1 MADPT
6 TRSTQG
12 LAASVRDIDLSLAS
26 DVVERSLSCLRPVAD
41 AEILPSEAYTSEA
54 FWAFER
60 RAIFDREW
68 LCVGHVNEIPDPG
81 DHLPVSVLDEPLLLV
96 RTATGE
102 VKAMSAICQHRGH
115 PIVGGVKPAPDG
127 GGCLNARRLVCPY
140 HNWVYDLD
148 GRLVG
153 APSMDVAVL
162 EQQLRKT
169 VRLPP
174 IRTQIFHGLIFV
186 TFNPDPPSLA
196 DTLAPLA
203 PEIAPY
209 GVEQLVPAATLHKTD
224 LPWNWKLHHENAIE
238 PYHTSFVHRGYHD
251 AVPSHLTT
259 FRDYTPGQA
268 FVARSTGFAQADGD
282 LFETTGDRRLP
293 IISNLPEAC
302 RNRVLFVSILPTA
315 VLVMQPSMVTIT
327 FVNPTSARTMNS
339 RRINLYPA
347 EAMAGSNAQAMR
359 DAQLD
364 QMKTII
370 GQDQDTQ
377 TALQHAYQSR
387 FTPRGRLA
395 ELETGIA
402 QLNYW
407 VVDRYKSGLRALGVS
422 NPWDQA

>member
-12 LAASVRDIDLSLAS
+12 STASVRDIDLALAS
-26 DVVERSLSCLRPVAD
+26 DVVERSLSCLRPVSS
-41 AEILPSEAYTSEA
+41 AEILPAEAYTSEA

-68 LCVGHVNEIPDPG
+68 LCVGHVNEIPNCG
-81 DHLPVSVLDEPLLLV
+81 DHLPISVLDEPLLLV
-96 RTATGE
+96 RTQSGE
-102 VKAMSAICQHRGH
+102 VKAMSAICRHRGH
-115 PIVGGVKPAPDG
+115 PIVGGVKPAPDTG
-127 GGCLNARRLVCPY
+127 ACLNARRLVCPY
-140 HNWVYDLD
+140 HNWVYDLE

-153 APSMDVAVL
+153 APSMDLASL
-162 EQQLRKT
+162 EGQLRST
-169 VRLPP
+169 VRLPQ
-174 IRTQIFHGLIFV
+174 IRSQVFHGLIFI
-186 TFNPDPPSLA
+186 TFNPDPAPLE
-196 DTLAPLA
+196 DTLAPLE

-209 GVEQLVPAATLHKTD
+209 GVDQLVPAHTLHKTN

-259 FRDYTPGQA
+259 FRPFGSGQG
-268 FVARSTGFAQADGD
+268 FVARSTGFAQGDGD
-282 LFETTGDRRLP
+282 LFESTGDRRLP
-293 IISNLPEAC
+293 FISTLPDEC
-302 RNRVLFVSILPTA
+302 RKRALFVSVLPTA
-315 VLVMQPSMVTIT
+315 VLVMQPTMVTIT

-339 RRINLYPA
+339 RRINLYPK
-347 EAMAGSNAQAMR
+347 EAMTGPGAKDMR

-364 QMKTII
+364 QMKII
-370 GQDQDTQ
+370 ISQDQDTQ
-377 TALQHAYQSR
+377 TALQQAYQSR

-407 VVDRYKSGLRALGVS
+407 VVDRYKSGLHSMGVDTAW
-422 NPWDQA
+422 PQT